1 MTGDYN
7 GMLVAI
13 TGASSGIGAALA
25 RELHKRGADLVLI
38 ARREALLSALV
49 AEFNGGRAGSARAV
63 VADLTNEDGLQ
74 KVAADLRASPV
85 DVLVNNAGFG
95 SFGAFEGLDLS
106 RERQMVKLN
115 CDAPLVLTHVVLEGM
130 KGRRRGGVITLS
142 SLAGFQPLPYMATYA
157 ATKAFDLFH
166 GLALTKELA
175 PFNLHSL
182 VVCPGPVETEFFGA
196 ARVPGQV
203 TGMKRDDV
211 SGVAREIADA
221 FTAKKILLVPGWR
234 GKILSIVTR
243 GLPLRLRLWVV
254 GKALFATV
262 RAAGGYATG

>member
-1 MTGDYN
+1 MTGDYS

-25 RELHKRGADLVLI
+25 RELHGRGADLILI
-38 ARREALLSALV
+38 ARREALLAGLV
-49 AEFNGGRAGSARAV
+49 QEFNGRRSGSARAV
-63 VADLTNEDGLQ
+63 VADLTDEGGLMN
-74 KVAADLRASPV
+74 AASAVRSSPV
-85 DVLVNNAGFG
+85 DILVNNAGFG
-95 SFGAFEGLDLS
+95 SFGSFESLDLS

-115 CDAPLVLTHVVLEGM
+115 CDAPLVLTHVVLDGM
-130 KGRRRGGVITLS
+130 KGRRRGGIITLS

-166 GLALTKELA
+166 GLALTEELSR
-175 PFNLHSL
+175 FNLHSL

-211 SGVAREIADA
+211 NGVAREIANA
-221 FTAKKILLVPGWR
+221 FASKRVLLVPGWR
-234 GKILSIVTR
+234 GKILSLVTG

-262 RAAGGYATG
+262 RAARA